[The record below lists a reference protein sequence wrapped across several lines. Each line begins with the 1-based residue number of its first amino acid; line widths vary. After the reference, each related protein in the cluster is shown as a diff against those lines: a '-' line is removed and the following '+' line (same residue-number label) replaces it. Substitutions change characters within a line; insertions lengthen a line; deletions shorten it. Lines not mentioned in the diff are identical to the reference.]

1 MTHAGPRHIASPAAV
16 PTRHAVRGRRTPWL
30 GIVGG
35 VAMLVALASVLGTG
49 AFAAGLRV
57 VGPWSA
63 AAALAIGLVSTVCTA
78 LRWRV
83 IARRVGLRLEVAEAV
98 AESYRA
104 VFLNSVLPG
113 GVLGDVD
120 RARRHGRG
128 GGDVGRS
135 ARVVVLER
143 TAGQFVLIGAALL
156 VLPTHPALVPSLLG
170 GVQTK
175 PIVLVGVGLGVIA
188 ATTLALL
195 RARRTGAPERWR
207 SAAAKGLVDLR
218 SGVLARGAWPS
229 VLLLSTGALAG
240 YLGLFLVAAYA
251 AGAHA
256 SAWELLPLLLLA
268 LMAMGLPISVGG
280 WGPREGVAAV
290 SFWMAGLGAP
300 LGVTVAVA
308 YGVLTLI
315 ASLPG
320 AFVVL
325 LGLGRRRAAAA
336 GPAAATDATPVQ
348 GLPGVE
354 IPIQRR

>member
-1 MTHAGPRHIASPAAV
+1 MTHAGPRHISTPAAE
-16 PTRHAVRGRRTPWL
+16 PTRHAATPTRKVPWL
-30 GIVGG
+30 RLAGG
-35 VAMLVALASVLGTG
+35 VAMLGALASALGTG

-63 AAALAIGLVSTVCTA
+63 AAALGIGLFSTVCTA
-78 LRWRV
+78 LRWRL

-120 RARRHGRG
+120 RARRHGREA
-128 GGDVGRS
+128 GDVGRS

-143 TAGQFVLIGAALL
+143 TAGQVVLVGAALL
-156 VLPTHPALVPSLLG
+156 VLPTHPALLPSLLG

-175 PIVLVGVGLGVIA
+175 PLVLMGVGLGLLLA
-188 ATTLALL
+188 AAFVLL
-195 RARRTGAPERWR
+195 RARRGGAHERWR
-207 SAAAKGLVDLR
+207 AAAGKALADLR
-218 SGVLARGAWPS
+218 SGVLAKGAWPG
-229 VLLLSTGALAG
+229 VLLLSAGALAG

-251 AGAHA
+251 AGTHA
-256 SAWELLPLLLLA
+256 SVWTLLPLLLLA

-290 SFWMAGLGAP
+290 TFWMAGLTAP
-300 LGVTVAVA
+300 LGITVAVA
-308 YGVLTLI
+308 YGVLSLI

-325 LGLGRRRAAAA
+325 MGRRVMSQRAKA
-336 GPAAATDATPVQ
+336 DQ
-348 GLPGVE
+348 
-354 IPIQRR
+354 I

>member
-1 MTHAGPRHIASPAAV
+1 MTYGGPRHIATPAAV
-16 PTRHAVRGRRTPWL
+16 PTKHSVPGRRVPWL
-30 GIVGG
+30 RIIGG
-35 VAMLVALASVLGTG
+35 VAMLVALASALGTG

-63 AAALAIGLVSTVCTA
+63 VAALTLGLFSTVCTA
-78 LRWRV
+78 LRWRL
-83 IARRVGLRLEVAEAV
+83 IARRVGLELEVADAV

-120 RARRHGRG
+120 RARRHGREA
-128 GGDVGRS
+128 GDVGRS
-135 ARVVVLER
+135 TRVVVLER
-143 TAGQFVLIGAALL
+143 TAGQVVLIGAALL
-156 VLPTHPALVPSLLG
+156 VLPTHPALIPSLLG

-175 PIVLVGVGLGVIA
+175 PIVLIGVGLAVLA
-188 ATTLALL
+188 ATTFVLM
-195 RARRTGAPERWR
+195 RARRNGAHERWR
-207 SAAAKGLVDLR
+207 AAVTKAVADLR
-218 SGVLARGAWPS
+218 SGVLSRGAWPG
-229 VLLLSTGALAG
+229 VLLLSAGALAG

-251 AGAHA
+251 AGTKA
-256 SAWELLPLLLLA
+256 SIWTLLPLLLLA

-290 SFWMAGLGAP
+290 SFWMAGLTAP

-308 YGVLTLI
+308 YGVLALI

-325 LGLGRRRAAAA
+325 MGRRRAVA
-336 GPAAATDATPVQ
+336 PPTPQ
-348 GLPGVE
+348 SA
-354 IPIQRR
+354 

>member
-1 MTHAGPRHIASPAAV
+1 MTHAGPRHIANPAAV
-16 PTRHAVRGRRTPWL
+16 PTRHAAPGRRLPWL
-30 GIVGG
+30 RMIGG
-35 VAMLVALASVLGTG
+35 VAMLVALASALGTG

-63 AAALAIGLVSTVCTA
+63 AAALALGLASTVFTA
-78 LRWRV
+78 LRWRL

-120 RARRHGRG
+120 RARRHGRDA
-128 GGDVGRS
+128 GDVGRS

-143 TAGQFVLIGAALL
+143 TAGQVVLIAAALL
-156 VLPTHPALVPSLLG
+156 VLPTHPALIPSLIG

-175 PIVLVGVGLGVIA
+175 PVVLIGVGLGVLA
-188 ATTLALL
+188 AVSVVLL
-195 RARRTGAPERWR
+195 RARRTGAHERWR
-207 SAAAKGLVDLR
+207 RAAGKALADLR

-229 VLLLSTGALAG
+229 VLLLSAGALAC

-251 AGAHA
+251 AGTHA
-256 SAWELLPLLLLA
+256 SVWQLLPLLLLA

-325 LGLGRRRAAAA
+325 MGRRREAHRS
-336 GPAAATDATPVQ
+336 PAASPAA
-348 GLPGVE
+348 
-354 IPIQRR
+354 